1 MWSVN
6 IGKYIVFR
14 FIVASDYDV
23 MVWYGTVWYGMVWYG
38 MVWPH
43 ETARGAISIVILLV
57 TIDVG
62 RC

>member
-6 IGKYIVFR
+6 IGKYMVFR

-38 MVWPH
+38 MVWYGPTKQQ
-43 ETARGAISIVILLV
+43 EELFLS
-57 TIDVG
+57 
-62 RC
+62 